1 MCGGVLRF
9 RMVYPMRSCTGKR
22 TTEIRIPVTAAFDL
36 SRMTTAKELSRTT
49 GSCFGVRDGIG
60 MPKGGIWD
68 DRISA
73 SVLVM

>member
-9 RMVYPMRSCTGKR
+9 RMVYPMRFYAGKR

-49 GSCFGVRDGIG
+49 GSCFGVRDG
-60 MPKGGIWD
+60 MRMSKRGIWK